1 VWTRVVLLSLIAAAR
16 STIAAQANE
25 ATITRIVNEVQLHAA
40 QSAPHFAS
48 INDKVR
54 DGTSVQTGMN
64 SRTELSFADQSLTR
78 LSANTIFSFNEGT
91 RNLDLASGAVLLH
104 VPKGAGS
111 AKISTAAITAAIT
124 GTTVIVEYH
133 PHAYIKF
140 ISLEGT
146 ARLYLKRRW
155 GESVLIRPGQMLIAN
170 PDAKSLPNP
179 VDVDLE
185 RLMKTARLIIDFPP
199 LGSENLIAKES
210 EKQQRAK
217 SKRGLIDTNLV
228 IFGKGTVVSVTNPAQ
243 LTAASPIAAPVT
255 PGPDA
260 IPSSTDVGTIET
272 PPNPEPTS
280 AENHTA
286 DNPR

>member
-1 VWTRVVLLSLIAAAR
+1 
-16 STIAAQANE
+16 
-25 ATITRIVNEVQLHAA
+25 
-40 QSAPHFAS
+40 
-48 INDKVR
+48 
-54 DGTSVQTGMN
+54 
-64 SRTELSFADQSLTR
+64 
-78 LSANTIFSFNEGT
+78 
-91 RNLDLASGAVLLH
+91 
-104 VPKGAGS
+104 
-111 AKISTAAITAAIT
+111 
-124 GTTVIVEYH
+124 
-133 PHAYIKF
+133 
-140 ISLEGT
+140 
-146 ARLYLKRRW
+146 
-155 GESVLIRPGQMLIAN
+155 
-170 PDAKSLPNP
+170 
-179 VDVDLE
+179 
-185 RLMKTARLIIDFPP
+185 MKTARLITDFPP